1 MDELDEGRYDG
12 LVVDLLDDEHRQRRL
27 VPVQALAT
35 RVRDRSAAVV
45 TATPRDQLTKT
56 TTPCDRVVTKTSAS
70 VICHKIRSNILCY
83 IIKT

>member
-35 RVRDRSAAVV
+35 RVRDRSAAAV

-56 TTPCDRVVTKTSAS
+56 TPRDRAVTKTSAS
-70 VICHKIRSNILCY
+70 VICQK
-83 IIKT
+83 

>member
-35 RVRDRSAAVV
+35 RVRDRSAAAV
-45 TATPRDQLTKT
+45 TATPRDQL
-56 TTPCDRVVTKTSAS
+56 TKTSAS
-70 VICHKIRSNILCY
+70 VICHKIRSNTLCY